1 MKFDEKIKHE
11 KLQCD
16 INRVAVQIKTSS
28 SSKIDKH
35 EYLTGVPLQQ
45 HKW

>member
-1 MKFDEKIKHE
+1 MKFDEKIKHK

-16 INRVAVQIKTSS
+16 INRVAVQIKALS

-45 HKW
+45 HK